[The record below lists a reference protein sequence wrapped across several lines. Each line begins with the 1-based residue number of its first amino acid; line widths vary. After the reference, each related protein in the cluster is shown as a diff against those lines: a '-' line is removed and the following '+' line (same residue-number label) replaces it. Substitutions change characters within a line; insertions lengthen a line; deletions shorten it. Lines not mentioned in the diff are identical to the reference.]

1 MEISASRT
9 EDRRFVSDTSEV
21 GHASVDCVTFVV
33 IASLLVLGIRRA
45 RLNPCPELFK
55 EAKGIL
61 PRFFSGFLL
70 RVPEGGGRKHL

>member
-33 IASLLVLGIRRA
+33 IASD
-45 RLNPCPELFK
+45 PS
-55 EAKGIL
+55 
-61 PRFFSGFLL
+61 SGF
-70 RVPEGGGRKHL
+70 RDSEGKTKSLS